1 MMHAEQCVHCTMS
14 GSNVLFFLCDLS
26 VRSFLF
32 GDSLELPEKLV
43 FYASAVGFRPPV
55 TMLGLSIAFALSGLF
70 KSMYRSFR
78 ESADAIRSDHHPSVY
93 PCMQPSI
100 HRCIHA
106 CIRLC
111 VQASS
116 IKPPMQSSVSLP
128 PSPFYSLIHP
138 SIYPSSM
145 YRAFLFI

>member
-1 MMHAEQCVHCTMS
+1 ML
-14 GSNVLFFLCDLS
+14 SNVCIALCRAATCYFFCATYRLGPFFSVTLS
-26 VRSFLF
+26 S
-32 GDSLELPEKLV
+32 PEKLL